1 VTAIETPTLSPFTPV
16 TFDLYNNIHKG
27 IRSELFDV
35 VLRAGRIDPSD
46 RRVRSDFAVRVGEVV
61 ELLESHARHED
72 DGLEAVLAEHL
83 PQLGEK
89 IAAEHAQ
96 LGARLVAL
104 RELASGGD
112 AMHRLYLELAS
123 FTSAYLAHQDFEERT
138 VMPAVEDAIGVEA
151 VVAIHEQIVGSIPPP
166 EMASSLAIM
175 LPAMNIDDRAGLLGG
190 MRASAPADV
199 FAGVWGLAGSV
210 LSPADY
216 AALAGRLRIT
226 DV

>member
-123 FTSAYLAHQDFEERT
+123 FTSAYLAHQDFEERV
-138 VMPAVEDAIGVEA
+138 VMPALDTLLGTDGVLQLHA
-151 VVAIHEQIVGSIPPP
+151 AIVGAIPPE
-166 EMASSLAIM
+166 EMAQSLPLM
-175 LPAMNIDDRAGLLGG
+175 LRAMNVDDRTELLGG
-190 MRASAPADV
+190 MKASAPAEA
-199 FAGVWGLAGSV
+199 FAGIWRLAGSA
-210 LSPADY
+210 LTPIEL
-216 AALAGRLRIT
+216 AAVAQRLGI
-226 DV
+226 